1 MALQRRVVFRTAHA
15 AGLLR
20 WRIKDRKTHFLTDC
34 VVAPHQFLDL
44 FLRHVQLFAGFKV
57 DGVDDTVGMD
67 MLSVYMGA
75 DQHLAAVKVFCQP
88 PRGFVS
94 LPGIDRRALRK
105 ALHHVIEHHAAVL
118 VVKQLGVQE
127 IIVDVW
133 NDKIFY
139 QEKEFSAGFM
149 AMSILNIPEEKLSEL
164 IQAGGAPTFLFPVV
178 VQGSDE
184 EAAAVFPQLR
194 ERILY
199 LTELLW
205 KYPPFCYNDYEKE
218 MRRINILFD
227 ERNLLQIRT
236 PDSEFQTEFLRF
248 CVGIIRIPI
257 AMYHFY
263 AAGRFFELDYLR
275 RLKKRNETHFAV
287 AAHDC
292 FNSEQFWN
300 EMRSLQSLD
309 MEPFTVYPELSSTY
323 VFARSPKNE
332 KEMVFVE
339 RVIFPRLTD
348 FYTYDLMNGL
358 HHGHAPSQCQGCGKY
373 FLTTNGHIP
382 KYCDGVAPQD
392 NRYTCRQYGAMMHQ
406 KEQNKQHPV
415 YRLFNTRTG
424 TIRKH
429 HQRGKISDDLR
440 REALYL
446 AESYRD
452 KALMDNDYAA
462 DGYARDMELE
472 HIYAEAEKRLK

>member
-1 MALQRRVVFRTAHA
+1 
-15 AGLLR
+15 
-20 WRIKDRKTHFLTDC
+20 
-34 VVAPHQFLDL
+34 
-44 FLRHVQLFAGFKV
+44 
-57 DGVDDTVGMD
+57 MD
-67 MLSVYMGA
+67 MRQEGDAM
-75 DQHLAAVKVFCQP
+75 P
-88 PRGFVS
+88 
-94 LPGIDRRALRK
+94 
-105 ALHHVIEHHAAVL
+105 
-118 VVKQLGVQE
+118 LGTQQNNDFAQVT
-127 IIVDVW
+127 IDVW
-133 NDKIFY
+133 NDKVFY
-139 QEKEFSAGFM
+139 QEQEFPAGFM
-149 AMSILNIPEEKLSEL
+149 AASILNISEDDFKEL

-178 VQGSDE
+178 IQGSDM
-184 EAAAVFPQLR
+184 EAAQVLPVLR
-194 ERILY
+194 ERMIY
-199 LTELLW
+199 LAREIW
-205 KYPPFCYNDYEKE
+205 KYPPFCYSNLEKE
-218 MRRINILFD
+218 LRRIDILFD
-227 ERNLLQIRT
+227 DNALSKIRT
-236 PDSEFQTEFLRF
+236 PNSEFQQDFLIF
-248 CVGIIRIPI
+248 CAAITRIPMAI
-257 AMYHFY
+257 LHFI

-275 RLKKRNETHFAV
+275 HLKKRNETYFAV

-292 FNSEQFWN
+292 FNSKEFWD
-300 EMRSLQSLD
+300 ELQELQSWD
-309 MEPFTVYPELSSTY
+309 VEPFSVHPELTSTY
-323 VFARSPKNE
+323 VLARSPKNE

-339 RVIFPRLTD
+339 RVSFLCLTD
-348 FYTYDLMNGL
+348 FYTYDLLNGL

-392 NRYTCRQYGAMMHQ
+392 SRYTCRQYGAMMHQ

>member
-1 MALQRRVVFRTAHA
+1 MPLGTRQNNDFT
-15 AGLLR
+15 
-20 WRIKDRKTHFLTDC
+20 
-34 VVAPHQFLDL
+34 QF
-44 FLRHVQLFAGFKV
+44 
-57 DGVDDTVGMD
+57 TM
-67 MLSVYMGA
+67 
-75 DQHLAAVKVFCQP
+75 
-88 PRGFVS
+88 
-94 LPGIDRRALRK
+94 
-105 ALHHVIEHHAAVL
+105 
-118 VVKQLGVQE
+118 
-127 IIVDVW
+127 DVW

-139 QEKEFSAGFM
+139 QEKEFPAGFM
-149 AMSILNIPEEKLSEL
+149 AMSILNIPEEELPEL

-218 MRRINILFD
+218 MR
-227 ERNLLQIRT
+227 
-236 PDSEFQTEFLRF
+236 
-248 CVGIIRIPI
+248 
-257 AMYHFY
+257 
-263 AAGRFFELDYLR
+263 
-275 RLKKRNETHFAV
+275 
-287 AAHDC
+287 
-292 FNSEQFWN
+292 
-300 EMRSLQSLD
+300 
-309 MEPFTVYPELSSTY
+309 
-323 VFARSPKNE
+323 
-332 KEMVFVE
+332 
-339 RVIFPRLTD
+339 LTD

-392 NRYTCRQYGAMMHQ
+392 SRYTCRQYGAMMHQ

-415 YRLFNTRTG
+415 YRLFNTRTD

-446 AESYRD
+446 AGSYRD

>member
-1 MALQRRVVFRTAHA
+1 MPLGIQQNNDFT
-15 AGLLR
+15 
-20 WRIKDRKTHFLTDC
+20 
-34 VVAPHQFLDL
+34 QF
-44 FLRHVQLFAGFKV
+44 
-57 DGVDDTVGMD
+57 TM
-67 MLSVYMGA
+67 
-75 DQHLAAVKVFCQP
+75 
-88 PRGFVS
+88 
-94 LPGIDRRALRK
+94 
-105 ALHHVIEHHAAVL
+105 
-118 VVKQLGVQE
+118 
-127 IIVDVW
+127 DVW

-139 QEKEFSAGFM
+139 QEQEFPAGFM
-149 AMSILNIPEEKLSEL
+149 AMSILNIPEEKLPEL

-218 MRRINILFD
+218 MRRINTLFD

-275 RLKKRNETHFAV
+275 RLKKRNETH
-287 AAHDC
+287 
-292 FNSEQFWN
+292 
-300 EMRSLQSLD
+300 
-309 MEPFTVYPELSSTY
+309 
-323 VFARSPKNE
+323 
-332 KEMVFVE
+332 
-339 RVIFPRLTD
+339 
-348 FYTYDLMNGL
+348 DLMNGL
-358 HHGHAPSQCQGCGKY
+358 HHGHAPSQCQGCGRY

-446 AESYRD
+446 AGSYRD

>member
-1 MALQRRVVFRTAHA
+1 MPLGTQ
-15 AGLLR
+15 
-20 WRIKDRKTHFLTDC
+20 
-34 VVAPHQFLDL
+34 QNNN
-44 FLRHVQLFAGFKV
+44 FAQV
-57 DGVDDTVGMD
+57 T
-67 MLSVYMGA
+67 
-75 DQHLAAVKVFCQP
+75 
-88 PRGFVS
+88 
-94 LPGIDRRALRK
+94 I
-105 ALHHVIEHHAAVL
+105 
-118 VVKQLGVQE
+118 
-127 IIVDVW
+127 DVW
-133 NDKIFY
+133 NDKVFY
-139 QEKEFSAGFM
+139 QEQEFPAGFM
-149 AMSILNIPEEKLSEL
+149 AASILNISEDDFKEL

-178 VQGSDE
+178 IQGSDM
-184 EAAAVFPQLR
+184 EAAQVLPVLR
-194 ERILY
+194 ERMIY
-199 LTELLW
+199 LAREIW
-205 KYPPFCYNDYEKE
+205 KYPPFCYGNLEKE
-218 MRRINILFD
+218 LRRIDILFD
-227 ERNLLQIRT
+227 DNALSKIRT
-236 PDSEFQTEFLRF
+236 PNSEFQQEFLIF
-248 CVGIIRIPI
+248 CAAITRIPMAI
-257 AMYHFY
+257 LHFI
-263 AAGRFFELDYLR
+263 AAGQFFELDYLR

-292 FNSEQFWN
+292 FNSEQFWD

-358 HHGHAPSQCQGCGKY
+358 HHGHAPSQCQGCGRY

-415 YRLFNTRTG
+415 YRLFATRTD

-446 AESYRD
+446 AGSYRD

>member
-1 MALQRRVVFRTAHA
+1 MN
-15 AGLLR
+15 
-20 WRIKDRKTHFLTDC
+20 
-34 VVAPHQFLDL
+34 
-44 FLRHVQLFAGFKV
+44 
-57 DGVDDTVGMD
+57 DTNIFNYVI
-67 MLSVYMGA
+67 
-75 DQHLAAVKVFCQP
+75 
-88 PRGFVS
+88 
-94 LPGIDRRALRK
+94 PG
-105 ALHHVIEHHAAVL
+105 
-118 VVKQLGVQE
+118 
-127 IIVDVW
+127 
-133 NDKIFY
+133 
-139 QEKEFSAGFM
+139 
-149 AMSILNIPEEKLSEL
+149 
-164 IQAGGAPTFLFPVV
+164 
-178 VQGSDE
+178 
-184 EAAAVFPQLR
+184 
-194 ERILY
+194 
-199 LTELLW
+199 
-205 KYPPFCYNDYEKE
+205 
-218 MRRINILFD
+218 
-227 ERNLLQIRT
+227 
-236 PDSEFQTEFLRF
+236 
-248 CVGIIRIPI
+248 
-257 AMYHFY
+257 
-263 AAGRFFELDYLR
+263 
-275 RLKKRNETHFAV
+275 
-287 AAHDC
+287 
-292 FNSEQFWN
+292 
-300 EMRSLQSLD
+300 LQSLD

-358 HHGHAPSQCQGCGKY
+358 HHGHAPSQCQGCGRY

-415 YRLFNTRTG
+415 YRLFATRTD

-446 AESYRD
+446 AGSYRD

>member
-1 MALQRRVVFRTAHA
+1 M
-15 AGLLR
+15 
-20 WRIKDRKTHFLTDC
+20 
-34 VVAPHQFLDL
+34 P
-44 FLRHVQLFAGFKV
+44 
-57 DGVDDTVGMD
+57 
-67 MLSVYMGA
+67 
-75 DQHLAAVKVFCQP
+75 
-88 PRGFVS
+88 
-94 LPGIDRRALRK
+94 
-105 ALHHVIEHHAAVL
+105 
-118 VVKQLGVQE
+118 LGVQQNNDFTQFTM
-127 IIVDVW
+127 DVW

-139 QEKEFSAGFM
+139 QEKEFPAGFM
-149 AMSILNIPEEKLSEL
+149 AMSILNIPEEDLPEL

-178 VQGSDE
+178 AQGSDE

-218 MRRINILFD
+218 MR
-227 ERNLLQIRT
+227 
-236 PDSEFQTEFLRF
+236 
-248 CVGIIRIPI
+248 
-257 AMYHFY
+257 
-263 AAGRFFELDYLR
+263 
-275 RLKKRNETHFAV
+275 
-287 AAHDC
+287 
-292 FNSEQFWN
+292 
-300 EMRSLQSLD
+300 
-309 MEPFTVYPELSSTY
+309 
-323 VFARSPKNE
+323 
-332 KEMVFVE
+332 
-339 RVIFPRLTD
+339 LTD

-358 HHGHAPSQCQGCGKY
+358 HHGHAPSQCQGCGRY

-415 YRLFNTRTG
+415 YRLFNTRTD

-446 AESYRD
+446 AGSYRD

>member
-1 MALQRRVVFRTAHA
+1 MPLGIQQNNDFT
-15 AGLLR
+15 
-20 WRIKDRKTHFLTDC
+20 
-34 VVAPHQFLDL
+34 QF
-44 FLRHVQLFAGFKV
+44 
-57 DGVDDTVGMD
+57 TM
-67 MLSVYMGA
+67 
-75 DQHLAAVKVFCQP
+75 
-88 PRGFVS
+88 
-94 LPGIDRRALRK
+94 
-105 ALHHVIEHHAAVL
+105 
-118 VVKQLGVQE
+118 
-127 IIVDVW
+127 DVW

-139 QEKEFSAGFM
+139 QEKEFPAGFM
-149 AMSILNIPEEKLSEL
+149 AMSILNIPEEELPEL

-205 KYPPFCYNDYEKE
+205 KYPPFCYND
-218 MRRINILFD
+218 
-227 ERNLLQIRT
+227 
-236 PDSEFQTEFLRF
+236 
-248 CVGIIRIPI
+248 
-257 AMYHFY
+257 
-263 AAGRFFELDYLR
+263 
-275 RLKKRNETHFAV
+275 
-287 AAHDC
+287 C
-292 FNSEQFWN
+292 FNSEQFWD
-300 EMRSLQSLD
+300 EMQSLQSLD

-358 HHGHAPSQCQGCGKY
+358 HHGHAPSQCQGCGRY

-382 KYCDGVAPQD
+382 KYCDGIAPQD

-446 AESYRD
+446 AGSYRD
-452 KALMDNDYAA
+452 KALMNNDYAA
-462 DGYARDMELE
+462 DGYVRDMELE

>member
-1 MALQRRVVFRTAHA
+1 MPLGTQQNN
-15 AGLLR
+15 
-20 WRIKDRKTHFLTDC
+20 D
-34 VVAPHQFLDL
+34 
-44 FLRHVQLFAGFKV
+44 FAQV
-57 DGVDDTVGMD
+57 T
-67 MLSVYMGA
+67 
-75 DQHLAAVKVFCQP
+75 
-88 PRGFVS
+88 
-94 LPGIDRRALRK
+94 I
-105 ALHHVIEHHAAVL
+105 
-118 VVKQLGVQE
+118 
-127 IIVDVW
+127 DVW
-133 NDKIFY
+133 NDKVFY
-139 QEKEFSAGFM
+139 QEQEFPAGFM
-149 AMSILNIPEEKLSEL
+149 AASILNISEEDFKEL

-178 VQGSDE
+178 IQGSDM
-184 EAAAVFPQLR
+184 EAAQVLPVLR
-194 ERILY
+194 ERMIY
-199 LTELLW
+199 LAREIW
-205 KYPPFCYNDYEKE
+205 KYPPFCYSNLEKE
-218 MRRINILFD
+218 LRRIGILFD
-227 ERNLLQIRT
+227 DNALSRIRT
-236 PDSEFQTEFLRF
+236 PNSEFQQEFLIF
-248 CVGIIRIPI
+248 CAAITRIPMAI
-257 AMYHFY
+257 LHFTV
-263 AAGRFFELDYLR
+263 AGQFFELDYLR
-275 RLKKRNETHFAV
+275 RLKKRNETYFAV

-292 FNSEQFWN
+292 FNSEQFWD

-358 HHGHAPSQCQGCGKY
+358 HHGHAPSQCQGCGRY

-415 YRLFNTRTG
+415 YRLFATRTG

>member
-1 MALQRRVVFRTAHA
+1 MPLGIQQNNDFT
-15 AGLLR
+15 
-20 WRIKDRKTHFLTDC
+20 
-34 VVAPHQFLDL
+34 QF
-44 FLRHVQLFAGFKV
+44 
-57 DGVDDTVGMD
+57 TM
-67 MLSVYMGA
+67 
-75 DQHLAAVKVFCQP
+75 
-88 PRGFVS
+88 
-94 LPGIDRRALRK
+94 
-105 ALHHVIEHHAAVL
+105 
-118 VVKQLGVQE
+118 
-127 IIVDVW
+127 DVW

-139 QEKEFSAGFM
+139 QEQEFPAGFM
-149 AMSILNIPEEKLSEL
+149 AMSILSIPEEELPEL

-184 EAAAVFPQLR
+184 EATAVFPQLR

-205 KYPPFCYNDYEKE
+205 KYPPFCYSNLEKE
-218 MRRINILFD
+218 LRRIDILFD
-227 ERNLLQIRT
+227 DNALPKIRT
-236 PDSEFQTEFLRF
+236 PNSELQQDFLIF
-248 CVGIIRIPI
+248 CAAITRIPMAI
-257 AMYHFY
+257 LHYI

-275 RLKKRNETHFAV
+275 HLKKQNETYFAV

-292 FNSEQFWN
+292 FNSKEFWD
-300 EMRSLQSLD
+300 ELQELQSWD
-309 MEPFTVYPELSSTY
+309 VEPFSVHPELTSTY
-323 VFARSPKNE
+323 VLARSPKNE
-332 KEMVFVE
+332 QEMVFVE
-339 RVIFPRLTD
+339 RVSFLRLTD
-348 FYTYDLMNGL
+348 FYTYDLLNGL
-358 HHGHAPSQCQGCGKY
+358 HHGHAPSQCQGCGRY

-392 NRYTCRQYGAMMHQ
+392 SRYTCRQYGAMMHQ

>member
-1 MALQRRVVFRTAHA
+1 MPLGIQQNNDFT
-15 AGLLR
+15 
-20 WRIKDRKTHFLTDC
+20 
-34 VVAPHQFLDL
+34 QF
-44 FLRHVQLFAGFKV
+44 
-57 DGVDDTVGMD
+57 TM
-67 MLSVYMGA
+67 
-75 DQHLAAVKVFCQP
+75 
-88 PRGFVS
+88 
-94 LPGIDRRALRK
+94 
-105 ALHHVIEHHAAVL
+105 
-118 VVKQLGVQE
+118 
-127 IIVDVW
+127 DVW

-139 QEKEFSAGFM
+139 QEKEFPAGFM
-149 AMSILNIPEEKLSEL
+149 AMSILNIPEEDLPEL

-236 PDSEFQTEFLRF
+236 PDSELQTE
-248 CVGIIRIPI
+248 
-257 AMYHFY
+257 YHFY

-275 RLKKRNETHFAV
+275 RLKKRNETHFAM

-292 FNSEQFWN
+292 FSSKEFWD
-300 EMRSLQSLD
+300 ELRELQSWD
-309 MEPFTVYPELSSTY
+309 RDIEPFSVYPELTSTY

-339 RVIFPRLTD
+339 RVYFLRLTD

-358 HHGHAPSQCQGCGKY
+358 HHGHAPSQCQGCGRY

-382 KYCDGVAPQD
+382 KYCDGVAP
-392 NRYTCRQYGAMMHQ
+392 
-406 KEQNKQHPV
+406 
-415 YRLFNTRTG
+415 
-424 TIRKH
+424 
-429 HQRGKISDDLR
+429 
-440 REALYL
+440 
-446 AESYRD
+446 
-452 KALMDNDYAA
+452 
-462 DGYARDMELE
+462 
-472 HIYAEAEKRLK
+472 